1 MDYSYKMILLRMNPA
16 VQKTLTL
23 FILIAIGLILKLKIK
38 SKDQLGGIKILILSI
53 ALPATIFIALLKV
66 KVDPGLLFLPVL
78 ALSVNFSLF
87 MVARYVLPLFSGYRS
102 ASPEGKTLMM
112 LIPSFAPGLSC
123 FPFISEYLGEE
134 TLAMAA
140 LADVGNKIFG
150 LILLYLL
157 AMHWYYR
164 GAQQSEEQQ
173 QNKVFGLLLALVKEP
188 INLVIVVALVMLSF
202 GWNFQSLPAFLQDSI
217 GRLSLLMTPLVLI
230 FIGLAVKVNLRSVKR
245 ILALLMLRSG
255 AAFLMSA
262 LMLMLLPIAS
272 VTIAALAVV
281 FPQSSCSFWPF
292 AHMSAVS
299 SLEQEAERKTSTFNL
314 NLALNILALSLPFST
329 IIILTICSM
338 PEVFTNVWYLLGIG
352 VSMIAIGGILQVK
365 QVSAAYQGRTS
376 WSVGK

>member
-1 MDYSYKMILLRMNPA
+1 MPIVHMNPA

-23 FILIAIGLILKLKIK
+23 FVLIAIGLILKLKIK
-38 SKDQLGGIKILILSI
+38 SKDQLGGIKVLILSI

-66 KVDPGLLFLPVL
+66 TIDPGLLFLPVL
-78 ALSVNFSLF
+78 ALSVNLSLF
-87 MVARYVLPLFSGYRS
+87 MVAKYVLPLFSGYRQ

-123 FPFISEYLGEE
+123 FPFIAEYLGEE

-157 AMHWYYR
+157 AMHWYYQ
-164 GAQQSEEQQ
+164 GAQHNEGPQ
-173 QNKVFGLLLALVKEP
+173 QNKVLGLLLALVKEP
-188 INLVIVVALVMLSF
+188 INLVIVTALVMLSF

-217 GRLSLLMTPLVLI
+217 GRLSLLMTPMVLI

-245 ILALLMLRSG
+245 ILAILMLRSG
-255 AAFLMSA
+255 AAFLMST
-262 LMLMLLPIAS
+262 LMLLLLPITSIA
-272 VTIAALAVV
+272 IAALAVV

-292 AHMSAVS
+292 AHMSAVA
-299 SLEQEAERKTSTFNL
+299 SLEQENESVKSTFNL
-314 NLALNILALSLPFST
+314 TLALNILALSLPFST
-329 IIILTICSM
+329 MIILTICSM
-338 PEVFTNVWYLLGIG
+338 PDVFTNVWYLFGIG
-352 VSMIAIGGILQVK
+352 ISMLTIGGLLQVK
-365 QVSAAYQGRTS
+365 QVSSAYQARAS